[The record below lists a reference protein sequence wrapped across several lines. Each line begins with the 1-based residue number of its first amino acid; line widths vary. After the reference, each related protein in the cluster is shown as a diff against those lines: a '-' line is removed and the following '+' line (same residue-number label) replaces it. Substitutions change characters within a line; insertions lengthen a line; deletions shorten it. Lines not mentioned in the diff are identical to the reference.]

1 MGEAVWLRQRDW
13 HMNKYRKTDHMMYFS
28 IMLGLGWCFLKDEAR
43 QIEEGKINGSLVF
56 EMK

>member
-1 MGEAVWLRQRDW
+1 
-13 HMNKYRKTDHMMYFS
+13 MMYFS